1 MDPDLA
7 SPLFARILP
16 TERLGFACIE
26 DTCELVDVPGES
38 RIGIFES
45 GVIDLTGDGLPET
58 VRNQAGAAEVLQGDR
73 SVWRSPP
80 AWQVRDIALGDPN
93 HDGRYEAL
101 MAVDGPEGTS
111 QPYIIGYRG
120 GRYHDLW
127 GGSPVSDPILEV
139 ELADLNGDGLDE
151 LAAIEAAAD
160 GSARYL
166 TVWRWHGWGFSLV
179 WRGPPGDFHDLVIL
193 PGGDSQP
200 ARLSVSTR

>member
-7 SPLFARILP
+7 TPLFARILSS
-16 TERLGFACIE
+16 ERLGFACIE
-26 DTCELVDVPGES
+26 GTCELVDVPGDS
-38 RIGIFES
+38 RSGLFES

-58 VRNQAGAAEVLQGDR
+58 VRNRSGTVEILQGDL
-73 SVWRSPP
+73 SVWRSGGE
-80 AWQVRDIALGDPN
+80 WQVRDVALGDPN

-101 MAVDGPEGTS
+101 MAIGGPGGTS
-111 QPYIIGYRG
+111 QPFIIGYRG

-127 GGSPVSDPILEV
+127 GGSPVSDAILEV
-139 ELADLNGDGLDE
+139 ELADLNDDGLDE

-179 WRGPPGDFHDLVIL
+179 WRSPPGDFHDLVVL
-193 PGGDSQP
+193 AGEDGQP
-200 ARLSVSTR
+200 TRLSVSTR